1 MIATLNWQLSSFRVK
16 SRAKIWHHMRQ
27 NVPLP
32 PPIKRDG
39 FHNLREEKSKA
50 KVWKKSAFSPVSI
63 FSSLHHL
70 FFLFFPHASAT
81 TNHAP
86 IFPAI
91 VCLRPSMVV
100 LPLTPVS
107 PLPNLVITWFFMQWL
122 DNCMV
127 DGPGQQPCG
136 SGLDLA
142 QKIRL
147 SQQPC
152 GSALDLAQKIR
163 SGPAQP
169 KKKARSVGLLISP
182 TRSGWLRPSWQH

>member
-1 MIATLNWQLSSFRVK
+1 
-16 SRAKIWHHMRQ
+16 
-27 NVPLP
+27 
-32 PPIKRDG
+32 
-39 FHNLREEKSKA
+39 
-50 KVWKKSAFSPVSI
+50 
-63 FSSLHHL
+63 
-70 FFLFFPHASAT
+70 
-81 TNHAP
+81 
-86 IFPAI
+86 
-91 VCLRPSMVV
+91 MVV

-107 PLPNLVITWFFMQWL
+107 PLPNLVITWFFIQWL

-169 KKKARSVGLLISP
+169 KKKAKSVWLLISP